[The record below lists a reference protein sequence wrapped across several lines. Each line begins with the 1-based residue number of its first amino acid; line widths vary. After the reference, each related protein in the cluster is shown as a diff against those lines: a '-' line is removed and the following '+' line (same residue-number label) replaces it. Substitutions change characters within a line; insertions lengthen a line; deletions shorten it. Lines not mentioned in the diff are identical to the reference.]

1 MSDYSK
7 ILNEITAR
15 LSGAAPEP
23 PRNSAP
29 VSRDGPEALAVKREL
44 ARTTL
49 KTAPKSSVR
58 AWRRAFRDATEKFDA
73 QIEAAQKLSE
83 FGRSDDALETLS
95 NLAASVDGLFDADAK
110 TVYRRF
116 RNPLEEAVC
125 DRFFPTTKER
135 RRPPINYPRLYF
147 ELGSALFKRRRTR
160 EAINA
165 FNKGL
170 AFNPVDVET
179 LLKLSE
185 AQNRDRDFRGRLRT
199 TTDAL
204 RYSLKPRDLARCYRD
219 LGEFYVDSER
229 YEFASYLF
237 FFSLTLDEA
246 TETRRQLR
254 ILETRTRRPPKS
266 PPFDKLRK
274 AFEKEEI
281 QLGPNEETVRALR
294 ELAEN
299 ARDAGNF
306 ELAKEAFDALFRLT
320 NDAVFRKELDALTR
334 CF

>member
-1 MSDYSK
+1 M
-7 ILNEITAR
+7 NEISAR
-15 LSGAAPEP
+15 LSGNAKKDAAFLRELAREP
-23 PRNSAP
+23 
-29 VSRDGPEALAVKREL
+29 RDGLDGLAVKREL
-44 ARTTL
+44 ARLAL

-58 AWRRAFRDATEKFDA
+58 AWRRSFRDATEKFDA
-73 QIEAAQKLSE
+73 QIESAQKLSE
-83 FGRSDDALETLS
+83 YGRSDDALETLS
-95 NLAASVDGLFDADAK
+95 NLAASVDGLFDEDAK
-110 TVYRRF
+110 TIYRRF

-125 DRFFPTTKER
+125 DRFFPTSRER
-135 RRPPINYPRLYF
+135 RRPPIDYPRLYF
-147 ELGSALFKRRRTR
+147 ELGCALFKRRRTR
-160 EAINA
+160 DAINA

-170 AFNPVDVET
+170 AFNPVDVDT

-185 AQNRDRDFRGRLRT
+185 AQNRERDFRGRLRT

-229 YEFASYLF
+229 YEFAAYLF

-246 TETRRQLR
+246 PETRRQLR
-254 ILETRTRRPPKS
+254 ILETRTRRPPKA

-281 QLGPNEETVRALR
+281 QLGPNEETVRVLR

-306 ELAKEAFDALFRLT
+306 ELATTTFDALFSLT
-320 NDAVFRKELDALTR
+320 NDAAFQKERDALSR
-334 CF
+334 YF